1 MEALTSSYARQH
13 FAELMRQV
21 NDDHAPVIVTTQRG
35 KPVVIM
41 ALDDYNALEETAYLL
56 RNPNNARRLAESVD
70 QLSAG
75 TLLPFEL
82 PDVAP

>member
-1 MEALTSSYARQH
+1 MDALTASYTRQH
-13 FAELMRQV
+13 LAEVMRKV

-56 RNPNNARRLAESVD
+56 RNPANARRLAESAE
-70 QLSAG
+70 QLTHNA
-75 TLLPFEL
+75 LHPFSL
-82 PDVAP
+82 PDEAA